1 MLNNKQIQERIRYFG
16 KNIGLKSDSAICERC
31 KFENR
36 AVLGQFDRLKNMP
49 RLDTIARFADGLG
62 VDIVDLIIDRTDADR
77 EITRLLS
84 TMTEYEKTEVVVYI
98 KMMQK
103 EKNQEQR
110 KVA

>member
-16 KNIGLKSDSAICERC
+16 NAAGFKSDNAICKQCRFNDATMIG
-31 KFENR
+31 KI
-36 AVLGQFDRLKNMP
+36 DKLKTAP
-49 RLDTIARFADGLG
+49 QLDTLDKFAKGLG
-62 VDIVDLIIDRTDADR
+62 ISIIDLIVGRSDADR
-77 EITRLLS
+77 EIANLLS

-98 KMMQK
+98 RMMLK